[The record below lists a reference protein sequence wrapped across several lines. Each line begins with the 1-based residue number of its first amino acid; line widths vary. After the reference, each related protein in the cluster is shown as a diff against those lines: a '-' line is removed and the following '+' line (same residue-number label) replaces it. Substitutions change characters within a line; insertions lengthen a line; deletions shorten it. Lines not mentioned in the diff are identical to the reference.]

1 MAKSSSGP
9 TAVHYFLAVFVL
21 ASVILGA
28 FVYKFQSDLK
38 IARVESDKSKS
49 ERQQSEKATQKALT
63 EIESLKGGIGH
74 LFERV
79 GEDANEANT
88 VLRAIADD
96 IKLYAPELAQKN
108 YSNALQ
114 KVAESLKNSTD
125 ERNNLRAQLD
135 QEHKAYENLKEEY
148 EKMLGEQK
156 GARARAEGDLQKN
169 IKDKEEQ
176 LAAKDQDISTLK
188 KAITDTELKL
198 QQETQAW
205 SEERKKLE
213 GEIRTLMATVKLQK
227 RELALVT
234 RQSFEVPDGQITWV
248 DYTNKL
254 VWIDIGS
261 DENVP
266 VRQTFT
272 VYKKSNS
279 GIARGPEDVKGRIEV
294 VKIHGPHRAEA
305 RILSDNVY
313 FPMASGD
320 PIHSTLWSAGR
331 QELFSI
337 VGFVDA
343 DGDGESDRN
352 WFHEIVATA
361 KAVID
366 NEVDD
371 KGNLFYMGQPS
382 ATGEPQ
388 ISNKTKFLILG
399 DPPDLASTDN
409 MEKLAQLERIA
420 KLREVMIKQAEQ
432 NGIDIIRLPDFLQYS
447 GAGKPKR
454 VQKPTDP
461 STADTL
467 KAGAQSKSTGESIG
481 KRTAAGTVS
490 GAFGNKK
497 VKPPVSSGTTSKL
510 FQGAK

>member
-1 MAKSSSGP
+1 MAKSSTGP

-38 IARVESDKSKS
+38 IARVESEKSKS
-49 ERQQSEKATQKALT
+49 EKQTAEKAANKALT
-63 EIESLKGGIGH
+63 EIESLKTGIGH

-96 IKLYAPELAQKN
+96 LKQYAPEVAQRN

-114 KVAESLKNSTD
+114 KMAEAHKNATD
-125 ERNNLRAQLD
+125 ERNNTRAQLD
-135 QEHKAYENLKEEY
+135 QEHKALENLKEEY
-148 EKMLGEQK
+148 EKMLNERKDAQ
-156 GARARAEGDLQKN
+156 ARAEADLQKN
-169 IKDKEEQ
+169 VKIKEEQ
-176 LAAKDQDISTLK
+176 LAAKDADIATYK
-188 KAITDTELKL
+188 KEITDIQLKL
-198 QQETQAW
+198 EQDTQAW
-205 SEERKKLE
+205 EAKEKKLN
-213 GEIRTLMATVKLQK
+213 GEIATLMATVKLQK
-227 RELALVT
+227 RELELVT

-266 VRQTFT
+266 LRQTFT

-279 GIARGPEDVKGRIEV
+279 GIARGPEDVKGRIEI

-305 RILSDNVY
+305 RILSDNIY
-313 FPMASGD
+313 YPMASGD

-331 QELFSI
+331 QEQFSI
-337 VGFVDA
+337 VGFIDA
-343 DGDGESDRN
+343 DDDGESDRD

-371 KGNLFYMGQPS
+371 KGNLLVNGQPS
-382 ATGEPQ
+382 ATNEPN
-388 ISNKTKFLILG
+388 ITNKTKFLILG

-409 MEKLAQLERIA
+409 KEKLAQLERIA
-420 KLREVMIKQAEQ
+420 ELRKKMINQAEQ
-432 NGIDIIRLPDFLQYS
+432 NGIDIINLPDFLQYS

-454 VQKPTDP
+454 VQKPGDLNNV
-461 STADTL
+461 DLL
-467 KAGAQSKSTGESIG
+467 KSGAHSKTTGETIG

-490 GAFGNKK
+490 GAYGNKNM
-497 VKPPVSSGTTSKL
+497 KPKTSSGQTSKL